1 MQSIHL
7 PSSRALQLSS
17 ELIATLPVGLAGL
30 FNPWAERCLFDAE
43 GNGPEQRLER
53 LAQHLDC
60 SPRFVMFGEAP
71 GYAGCR
77 YTGVAFTS
85 ERLVMD
91 GAIPRVSRA
100 PGRLTTRQLRFSEPS
115 ATIVWDTLYQMGES
129 FAEQVVLW
137 NALQLHPFKPEKG
150 PHSNREP
157 EPGELVHGRA
167 SAILLRH
174 AFPDA
179 KIVAIGR
186 KAELMLAQA
195 GIVAEAAIRHPSNGG
210 KPEFVEGMRRLAGK

>member
-30 FNPWAERCLFDAE
+30 YNPWAERCLYDAE

-60 SPRFVMFGEAP
+60 SPRFVMLGEAP

-91 GAIPRVSRA
+91 GAVPRVSRS

-115 ATIVWDTLYQMGES
+115 ATMVWDTLYQ
-129 FAEQVVLW
+129 L
-137 NALQLHPFKPEKG
+137 
-150 PHSNREP
+150 
-157 EPGELVHGRA
+157 GRA
-167 SAILLRH
+167 SLSRLFSGTPCNCTRSS
-174 AFPDA
+174 P
-179 KIVAIGR
+179 
-186 KAELMLAQA
+186 
-195 GIVAEAAIRHPSNGG
+195 
-210 KPEFVEGMRRLAGK
+210 RRAPLQS